1 MPAVQSNIAKALLRL
16 HTEVRRTL
24 ASHQQAGLPVA
35 GAGSDVDRAQLL
47 GKNRKGDR
55 QRGFDVAAD
64 MTVRR
69 CLEEEFGS
77 GIILSEESE
86 DYCFGKTPPAYRFI
100 VDPVDGSDNWARGL
114 PLSSVAVAVLPA
126 NGPIALDRVVASLV
140 GALEPVRITS
150 EPRASARADLRTA
163 SHSDRF
169 LEEETPIVAIQ
180 GEGAHCG
187 AERLQTSDTRRI
199 ADAFVSC
206 ELNHFAPT
214 AQVGELFSTARAV
227 RSYGCASR
235 AIALVACGAIDAHID
250 VRSRL
255 TPESFLAA
263 AAILREAGGCVLDAR
278 GNGLGKFE
286 DLCQTTTLV
295 ATATEE
301 LASEIIDALA

>member
-1 MPAVQSNIAKALLRL
+1 MTRTAKGDNEEQAVPGVQNDIVKALLRL
-16 HTEVRRTL
+16 HTELRRTL
-24 ASHQQAGLPVA
+24 AA
-35 GAGSDVDRAQLL
+35 SDVDFDRIL
-47 GKNRKGDR
+47 GKNRKGDQ

-64 MTVRR
+64 VAVRR
-69 CLEEEFGS
+69 LLVEAFGS
-77 GIILSEESE
+77 GIILSEESA
-86 DYCFGKTPPAYRFI
+86 DYSFGETAPAYRFI

-126 NGPIALDRVVASLV
+126 DGPIALDRVVASLV
-140 GALEPVRITS
+140 GG
-150 EPRASARADLRTA
+150 
-163 SHSDRF
+163 
-169 LEEETPIVAIQ
+169 LEEETPIVAAR
-180 GEGAHCG
+180 GEGAHRG
-187 AERLQTSDTRRI
+187 AKRLQTSDTQQI

-214 AQVGELFSTARAV
+214 SQVGELFSTARAV

-263 AAILREAGGCVLDAR
+263 AAILREAGGCVLDAQ
-278 GNGLGKFE
+278 GNPLGEFE
-286 DLCQTTTLV
+286 DLCQTTTIV

-301 LASEIIDALA
+301 LARVIIDAIRG

>member
-1 MPAVQSNIAKALLRL
+1 MCERPRDTVPGVQSDIAKALLRL
-16 HTEVRRTL
+16 HAEVRRT
-24 ASHQQAGLPVA
+24 V
-35 GAGSDVDRAQLL
+35 AGSDVDRAQLL

-64 MTVRR
+64 VAVRR
-69 CLEEEFGS
+69 LLEGEFGS

-86 DYCFGKTPPAYRFI
+86 DFYFGETAPAYRFI

-114 PLSSVAVAVLPA
+114 PLSSTAVAVLPA
-126 NGPIALDRVVASLV
+126 DGPIALDRVAASLV
-140 GALEPVRITS
+140 GG
-150 EPRASARADLRTA
+150 
-163 SHSDRF
+163 
-169 LEEETPIVAIQ
+169 LEEDTPIVAVR
-180 GEGAHCG
+180 GEGAHRG
-187 AERLQTSDTRRI
+187 PERLQTSGTRRI

-235 AIALVACGAIDAHID
+235 AIALVAFGAIDAHID

-255 TPESFLAA
+255 TPQSFLAA
-263 AAILREAGGCVLDAR
+263 AAILREAGGCVLDVQ
-278 GNGLGKFE
+278 GNTLGNFE
-286 DLCQTTTLV
+286 NLCQTTTIV

-301 LASEIIDALA
+301 LAREIIDTLA

>member
-1 MPAVQSNIAKALLRL
+1 MPAVSSDITKPLLRL
-16 HTEVRRTL
+16 HAEVCRTL
-24 ASHQQAGLPVA
+24 GGSNAD
-35 GAGSDVDRAQLL
+35 GAQFL

-64 MTVRR
+64 AAVRR

-77 GIILSEESE
+77 GIILSEESD
-86 DYCFGKTPPAYRFI
+86 DYRFGEAAPAYRFI

-126 NGPIALDRVVASLV
+126 DGPIALDQVLASLV
-140 GALEPVRITS
+140 GGL
-150 EPRASARADLRTA
+150 D
-163 SHSDRF
+163 
-169 LEEETPIVAIQ
+169 EETPLVATQ
-180 GEGAHCG
+180 GEGAHRG
-187 AERLQTSDTRRI
+187 AKRLQTSDTRRV

-214 AQVGELFSTARAV
+214 TQVAELFSTARGV
-227 RSYGCASR
+227 RCYGCASR

-263 AAILREAGGCVLDAR
+263 AAILREAGGCVFDAQ
-278 GNGLGKFE
+278 GNTLGKFE
-286 DLCQTTTLV
+286 DLCQTTTIV
-295 ATATEE
+295 AAATEE
-301 LASEIIDALA
+301 LAREIIDALVACDVRNHAAGG